1 MGPNVARSLLRTSIQ
16 FSSRTKLS
24 VVLACAATL
33 LVSGCAAV
41 QVKLGMKVNL
51 SKVPVTAAEVRQEK
65 APGIGPGQKSS
76 LIATFVQPDGKILTT
91 EGAGH
96 GKIMW
101 RDLAV
106 TSSVV
111 TVNKKGVISLRH
123 DPRATAGKLPHVSI
137 TVPSHPDLHADL
149 DIPLRYDYAFKT
161 NFSGST
167 GASGMNGS
175 DGQDGSPGSVGS
187 MDPDNPSPGGDGG
200 NGTDGSNGQDGSPG
214 GDAPAVQIQMAVE
227 AGPHALVQF
236 GVFAA
241 GHKRYYL
248 VDPNGG
254 SLSVNADGGQGGSGG
269 RGGRGGHG
277 GIGGSGSPS
286 GSNGRDGSD
295 GQNGMDG
302 SAGRGGSITVTYDPQ
317 AAPFLSLLHLSNSN
331 GPKPVFQEQPVA
343 PLW

>member
-24 VVLACAATL
+24 LVLACAATL
-33 LVSGCAAV
+33 LISGCAAV

-51 SKVPVTAAEVRQEK
+51 SKVPVSAAEVRQEK

-76 LIATFVQPDGKILTT
+76 LIATFTQPDGKILTT

-123 DPRATAGKLPHVSI
+123 DPRATAGKLPDVSI

-200 NGTDGSNGQDGSPG
+200 NGTDGTNGQDGSPG

-227 AGPHALVQF
+227 AGPHASCNLASSLPATSATISSIRM
-236 GVFAA
+236 AA
-241 GHKRYYL
+241 R
-248 VDPNGG
+248 
-254 SLSVNADGGQGGSGG
+254 
-269 RGGRGGHG
+269 
-277 GIGGSGSPS
+277 
-286 GSNGRDGSD
+286 
-295 GQNGMDG
+295 
-302 SAGRGGSITVTYDPQ
+302 
-317 AAPFLSLLHLSNSN
+317 
-331 GPKPVFQEQPVA
+331 
-343 PLW
+343 